1 MTGGLVPRNLWPIAT
16 ALAAAVACS
25 QGAGDQVTPPVD
37 LGMTST
43 IAPYYNDGNLTLY
56 QVNTPVS
63 LPVRRPTA
71 NESQSLG
78 PAPSG
83 TPYPHAPFLTAD
95 DEGLEVHY
103 VISNLDTAPHTVS
116 LLIDPWNEFVRWS
129 PGVTVVSDDET
140 VPNFG
145 YDLSFWV
152 DALSRVEG
160 DMTQDDTQEI
170 AIKLAAVENVLSQQQ
185 TVAMSAM
192 DNGSPDATTLVNHIF
207 NAQNWSNTGDPLFD
221 PWIPP
226 VIAGLTGFDLGLR
239 TVDGPANVAVEITMQ
254 VQDLNGNRFV
264 VQGSNV
270 PQMGIPPTV
279 LSPPAARF

>member
-1 MTGGLVPRNLWPIAT
+1 MTGGLVPCNLWPIAT

-56 QVNTPVS
+56 QVNMPIP

-71 NESQSLG
+71 DESQGLG

-83 TPYPHAPFLTAD
+83 TPYPHAPFLTAG
-95 DEGLEVHY
+95 DESLEVHY

-185 TVAMSAM
+185 TVATSAM

-207 NAQNWSNTGDPLFD
+207 DAQNWSNTGDPLFD

-239 TVDGPANVAVEITMQ
+239 TVDGPANIAVEITMQ
-254 VQDLNGNRFV
+254 VEDLNGNRFV

-270 PQMGIPPTV
+270 PQMGIPATV

>member
-1 MTGGLVPRNLWPIAT
+1 MTGGSVPRNLGPIAT

-56 QVNTPVS
+56 QVNMPIP

-71 NESQSLG
+71 DESQGLG

-83 TPYPHAPFLTAD
+83 TPYPHAPFLTAG
-95 DEGLEVHY
+95 DESLEVHY

-185 TVAMSAM
+185 TVATSAM

-207 NAQNWSNTGDPLFD
+207 DAQNWSNSGDPLFD
-221 PWIPP
+221 PWIPS

-270 PQMGIPPTV
+270 PQMGIPTTV